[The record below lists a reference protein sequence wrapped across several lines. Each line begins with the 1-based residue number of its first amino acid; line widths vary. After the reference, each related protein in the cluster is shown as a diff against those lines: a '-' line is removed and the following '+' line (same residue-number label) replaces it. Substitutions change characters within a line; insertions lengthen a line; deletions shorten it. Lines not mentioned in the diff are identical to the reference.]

1 MSSSN
6 VAAALQPRIIK
17 FCLAVVQERDDTASP
32 SRHTAVGGGDQEK
45 IVAVCGCVGSQTP
58 PPTPSPSYSSFVPW
72 KQQYALPRGRERLF
86 CLSSCF
92 ICIATCD
99 VGISITIL

>member
-17 FCLAVVQERDDTASP
+17 FCLAVVQERDDTASS

-58 PPTPSPSYSSFVPW
+58 PYPAPVIPLLFHGNNNMLYLEEERDYFACLLISF
-72 KQQYALPRGRERLF
+72 A
-86 CLSSCF
+86 
-92 ICIATCD
+92 
-99 VGISITIL
+99 